1 MDFKNIL
8 AQLSRIISSLHKSQ
22 SCHLE
27 QRAILQCSAQSDAA
41 EGETIL
47 RELL

>member
-22 SCHLE
+22 SCHVE
-27 QRAILQCSAQSDAA
+27 ERAILQCFARLDAA
-41 EGETIL
+41 KDTTFL
-47 RELL
+47 